1 MKIEKKN
8 PQYENFK
15 NWKKFIYT
23 ENIKKNFGD
32 SMMILILRDSVDM
45 NGYVMLRSL
54 GNCIMDTA

>member
-45 NGYVMLRSL
+45 NG
-54 GNCIMDTA
+54 